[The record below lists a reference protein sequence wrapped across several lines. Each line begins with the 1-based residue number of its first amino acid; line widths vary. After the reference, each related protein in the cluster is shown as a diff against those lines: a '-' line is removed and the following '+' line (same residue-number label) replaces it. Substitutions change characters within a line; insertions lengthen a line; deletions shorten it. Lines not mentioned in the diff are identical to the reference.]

1 MKKGSKFIIFVSILL
16 GLIAFLAIFV
26 RFYSFFKSIWL
37 NLPIFKHK
45 KELNNDIP
53 DKEYSKIGPR
63 SDFSGFADHLDP
75 DYFENLT
82 TEEKFEYI
90 KQSANEMVGKWVR
103 INDPRS
109 LYFGKLGE
117 ISKIVYFGTDS
128 QVFKVKIPGY
138 ESEVDNTD
146 INRQTIF
153 RDSQVDFMD
162 FDD

>member
-1 MKKGSKFIIFVSILL
+1 MKEKSSKFIIFISILL

-26 RFYSFFKSIWL
+26 HFYSFFKSIWL

-45 KELNNDIP
+45 KEPNNDIL
-53 DKEYSKIGPR
+53 DKEYSKISPK

-90 KQSANEMVGKWVR
+90 KQSANEMTGKWVR
-103 INDPRS
+103 ISDSHS

-117 ISKIVYFGTDS
+117 ISKVIYYSTIG
-128 QVFKVKIPGY
+128 QIFKVRFPNAEYPIIF
-138 ESEVDNTD
+138 TD
-146 INRQTIF
+146 
-153 RDSQVDFMD
+153 DQVDFIEVGED
-162 FDD
+162 

>member
-1 MKKGSKFIIFVSILL
+1 MKEKGSKFIIFVSILL

-45 KELNNDIP
+45 KEIDNDIP

-90 KQSANEMVGKWVR
+90 KQSADEMVRKWVR
-103 INDPRS
+103 INDPHS

-117 ISKIVYFGTDS
+117 ISQVIYYGTIG
-128 QVFKVKIPGY
+128 QVFKVRFPDAEYPIIF
-138 ESEVDNTD
+138 TD
-146 INRQTIF
+146 
-153 RDSQVDFMD
+153 DQVDFIEVGED
-162 FDD
+162 